1 MSEAEREQQLLEKR
15 LEDLAEKTYR
25 QNVYAFTG
33 FLSMAD
39 MSVFYEVKSRFNHVG
54 YSVFGE
60 EFGCERQIIRFGTEQ
75 FLGYTEPF
83 PIALLMLSPLIQ
95 KFADKL
101 GHRDFLGAI
110 MNLGIE
116 RSTIGDI
123 FIKDNVGYVFCL
135 NSIAEY
141 LIQNLDKI
149 KHTNIKI
156 QRISMEEAE
165 KFTKPELVTS
175 SVTAASERID
185 GIVSKLY
192 NLSRTQS
199 IELFREGRVF
209 VNGRLC
215 ENNSCFLKKD
225 DVITV
230 RGFGKFIYQGVQR
243 ETKKGKLSI
252 EVLRYGQQS

>member
-1 MSEAEREQQLLEKR
+1 M
-15 LEDLAEKTYR
+15 
-25 QNVYAFTG
+25 
-33 FLSMAD
+33 
-39 MSVFYEVKSRFNHVG
+39 
-54 YSVFGE
+54 
-60 EFGCERQIIRFGTEQ
+60 
-75 FLGYTEPF
+75 
-83 PIALLMLSPLIQ
+83 
-95 KFADKL
+95 
-101 GHRDFLGAI
+101 
-110 MNLGIE
+110 
-116 RSTIGDI
+116 
-123 FIKDNVGYVFCL
+123 GYVFCL
-135 NSIAEY
+135 DSIAEY

-175 SVTAASERID
+175 FVTAASQRID

-252 EVLRYGQQS
+252 EVLQYGQQS

>member
-1 MSEAEREQQLLEKR
+1 MTDAERENQLLQKR
-15 LEDLAEKTYR
+15 FEDLAEKSYR
-25 QNVYAFTG
+25 QNIYTFTN
-33 FLSMAD
+33 FLG
-39 MSVFYEVKSRFNHVG
+39 MSEISCFHEIKSRFKHVG
-54 YSVFGE
+54 YTMFGE
-60 EFGCERQIIRFGTEQ
+60 EIECERLLIRFGLEEN
-75 FLGYTEPF
+75 LGYEEKF
-83 PIALLMLSPLIQ
+83 PVCLLEITPLMQ

-110 MNLGIE
+110 INLGIE

-141 LIQNLDKI
+141 IIENLDKI
-149 KHTNIKI
+149 KHTTIKT
-156 QRISMEEAE
+156 RIVPMENVEC
-165 KFTKPELVTS
+165 FVKPEFVPSVVTTS
-175 SVTAASERID
+175 SERID
-185 GIVSKLY
+185 GIISKLY
-192 NLSRTQS
+192 NVSRNQS
-199 IELFREGRVF
+199 VELFRQGKVF

-252 EVLRYGQQS
+252 SVLLYGERR